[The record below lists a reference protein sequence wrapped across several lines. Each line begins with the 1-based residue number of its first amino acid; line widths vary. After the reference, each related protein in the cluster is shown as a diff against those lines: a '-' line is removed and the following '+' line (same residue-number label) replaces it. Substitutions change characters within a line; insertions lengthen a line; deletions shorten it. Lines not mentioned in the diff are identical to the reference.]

1 MKIEDITVLITS
13 FRSKEKIYSCLQS
26 IGTKAKIIII
36 ENSNDIELKEK
47 AESLYPNL
55 QCILSAENLG
65 YAKGNNLGLSK
76 VKTKFA
82 LIINPDAYL
91 DKDTFEN
98 FVTAAKKIKNFS
110 IIAPYIQEKKD
121 ENMLKK
127 NELNKILEV
136 DNVKG
141 FAMFLKMDEFEDTG
155 FFDENFF
162 IYFEEID
169 LCKRLRK
176 KNKKIF
182 LDPNIKIFHAGGSS
196 HDKEINNQ
204 MELSRN
210 WHWMWSSF
218 YFYKKHHGYFYA
230 LFKMIGK
237 FVSAIFKIILFTLT
251 FNKNKRNIY
260 YQRFSGILNSMMLRK
275 SWYRPKI
282 F

>member
-98 FVTAAKKIKNFS
+98 FITAAKKIKNFS

-237 FVSAIFKIILFTLT
+237 FVSAIFKIILFTLM

>member
-98 FVTAAKKIKNFS
+98 FITAAKKIKNFS

>member
-196 HDKEINNQ
+196 HDKKINNQ

>member
-26 IGTKAKIIII
+26 IGTKVKIIIV

-47 AESLYPNL
+47 VESLYPNL
-55 QCILSAENLG
+55 QCILSPKNLG

-76 VKTKFA
+76 IKTKFA

-91 DKDTFEN
+91 DKDALKN
-98 FVTAAKKIKNFS
+98 FVISAKKIENFC
-110 IIAPYIQEKKD
+110 IIAPYVQEKKD
-121 ENMLKK
+121 EDKLKK
-127 NELNKILEV
+127 YKSNKILEV
-136 DNVKG
+136 DSVKG
-141 FAMFLKMDEFEDTG
+141 FAMFLKMDEFQDTG

-218 YFYKKHHGYFYA
+218 YFYKKNYNYFYA
-230 LFKMIGK
+230 FFKMIGK
-237 FVSAIFKIILFTLT
+237 FVSAIFKIMLFTLM

-275 SWYRPKI
+275 AWYRPKI

>member
-98 FVTAAKKIKNFS
+98 FITAAKKIKNFS

-176 KNKKIF
+176 RNKKIF

-196 HDKEINNQ
+196 HDKKINNQ

>member
-26 IGTKAKIIII
+26 IGAKVKIIIV

-55 QCILSAENLG
+55 QCILSPENLG

-76 VKTKFA
+76 IKTKFA

-91 DKDTFEN
+91 DKDALKN
-98 FVTAAKKIKNFS
+98 FVISAKKIENFC
-110 IIAPYIQEKKD
+110 IIAPYVQEKKD
-121 ENMLKK
+121 EDKLKK
-127 NELNKILEV
+127 YKSNKILEV

-141 FAMFLKMDEFEDTG
+141 FAMFLKMDEFQDTG

-218 YFYKKHHGYFYA
+218 YFYKKHYNYFYA
-230 LFKMIGK
+230 FFKMLGK
-237 FVSAIFKIILFTLT
+237 FVSAIFKIILFTLM

-275 SWYRPKI
+275 AWYRPKI

>member
-98 FVTAAKKIKNFS
+98 FITAAKKIKNFS

-196 HDKEINNQ
+196 HDKKINNQ